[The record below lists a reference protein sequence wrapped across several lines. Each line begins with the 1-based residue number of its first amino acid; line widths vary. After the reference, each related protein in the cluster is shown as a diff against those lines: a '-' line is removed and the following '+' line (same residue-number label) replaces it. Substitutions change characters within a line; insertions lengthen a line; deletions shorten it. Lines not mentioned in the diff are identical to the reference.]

1 MVAAT
6 TFYIDDSGTRHPN
19 HKPNAAQHGKDWF
32 ALGGILIDDDQTEAA
47 EQLIDKFR
55 ESWPQLGDHPLHSWE
70 IRGCHENFAWLG
82 KDEVIRAS
90 FLEQLE
96 SLLFALPVTGLA
108 CVIDR
113 PGYNKRY
120 AEKYGRDRWM
130 LCKTA
135 FAIVVERAVKYAQS
149 RDRKLRVYLE
159 RSSKVDDA
167 TVQSYYKS
175 LKENGH
181 CFDPETSAKYSP
193 ATEIDYQRTLYEFRT
208 KAKSS
213 RLMQI
218 ADLYLWPI
226 CMGGYTAENRAYRG
240 LAQAGKLIEHHVAAN
255 DILTLGSKYSCFESR

>member
-1 MVAAT
+1 M
-6 TFYIDDSGTRHPN
+6 ID
-19 HKPNAAQHGKDWF
+19 Q
-32 ALGGILIDDDQTEAA
+32 
-47 EQLIDKFR
+47 FR
-55 ESWPQLGDHPLHSWE
+55 ESWPQMGDSPLHSWE
-70 IRGCHENFAWLG
+70 IRGCHGNFAWLG
-82 KDEVIRAS
+82 KDTATRTL

-96 SLLFALPVTGLA
+96 SLLFALPVVGLA

-120 AEKYGRDRWM
+120 AEKYGRARWM

-135 FAIVVERAVKYAQS
+135 FAIVIERAVKHAQS
-149 RDRKLRVYLE
+149 RSRKLRVYLE
-159 RSSKVDDA
+159 RSSKADDA

-181 CFDPETSAKYSP
+181 CFDPETSAKYAP
-193 ATEIDYQRTLYEFRT
+193 ATGADYQQTLYEFRT

-226 CMGGYTAENRAYRG
+226 CMGGYSAENRAYSR
-240 LAQAGKLIEHHVAAN
+240 LMQAGKLIEH
-255 DILTLGSKYSCFESR
+255 ILPSDEVPILGSKYSCFDSI

>member
-6 TFYIDDSGTRHPN
+6 TFYVDDSGTRHPD
-19 HKPNAAQHGKDWF
+19 HKPNLAKHGNDWF
-32 ALGGILIDDDQTEAA
+32 ALGGILIDDEQKDLA
-47 EQLIDKFR
+47 ESLIDDFR
-55 ESWPQLGDHPLHSWE
+55 ASWPQMGGNPLHSWE

-82 KDEVIRAS
+82 KDLAIKAS
-90 FLEQLE
+90 FLQELE
-96 SLLFALPVTGLA
+96 ALLFALPVTGLA

-120 AEKYGRDRWM
+120 AEKYGRARWM

-135 FAIVVERAVKYAQS
+135 FAIAVERAVKYAQS

-159 RSSKVDDA
+159 KSSKAEDA
-167 TVQSYYKS
+167 TVKSYYGA

-181 CFDPETSAKYSP
+181 CFDSATSAKYDP
-193 ATEIDYQRTLYEFRT
+193 ATYVDYQKTLYEFRT

-226 CMGGYTAENRAYRG
+226 CMSGYSKDNFAYRR
-240 LAQAGKLIEHHVAAN
+240 LVDAGKLIECVLSS
-255 DILTLGSKYSCFESR
+255 DDVPVLGSKYSCFDSV